1 MSLPSADLDDKT
13 FDELVKEAVSR
24 IPAYAPEWTDYNV
37 HDPGITFI
45 ELFAWLAE
53 MQMYRLNRISDR
65 NYRKFLKLMGI
76 PSLKTARSA
85 EVDLTFSPNG
95 AETVPV
101 PEGTKVAAMD
111 PVSGEDIVFETKRN
125 LNVVDSELGAIL
137 SRSKNGELSVDN
149 FDANKNEN
157 VYYYAFRHKPEVGDG
172 LYLGFSKSLTGTRVT
187 LTFYLDG
194 GDLPGTGRDDQEKP
208 DVYPSATLKWEY
220 YTGSGGLEGDGKWKK
235 AEGVEDETGHLA
247 LSGKVLI
254 KIGKEMGSHDG
265 RFWLRCEVKEA
276 GYETPPKID
285 FVLLNTVSAV
295 QCNTIENCK
304 FSNTIEN
311 CKFSSSGL
319 PGFHFDLQH
328 TPVTAITLMVQGEEW
343 ADVWDKVEDFDSS
356 KPGDADYTVDSN
368 VGRVRFGDGIN
379 GKIPPAGED
388 NITISYRSGGGVR
401 GNVEPHA
408 INRVLDELGGVVTV
422 ENKKAASGGE
432 KAESLEEAKIRARKD
447 LRESYRAVTSEDYEN
462 LAMKTPGIRV
472 ARAKAIPGY
481 HPSQK
486 SEFPGIVT
494 VIVVPESLYDE
505 PIPSTG
511 FLKTVYRHLD
521 KHRLLTTEV
530 FVMPPEYVGVSVA
543 ATVHIKPKSDSD
555 RVRRDVEKELR
566 DFLHPINGGVDRKGW
581 LFGRPVYRSEIYE
594 IIDGVEG
601 VDYVT
606 GLKLKREGTDQSGDI
621 PIPPNS
627 LVFHTIEFPSGI
639 ITIKTGASHG

>member
-1 MSLPSADLDDKT
+1 MSLPSTNLDDKT

-85 EVDLTFSPNG
+85 EVDLTFSSKG

-111 PVSGEDIVFETKRN
+111 PVSGEDIVFETGRN
-125 LNVVDSELGAIL
+125 LNVVDSKLEAIL

-172 LYLGFSKSLTGTRVT
+172 LYLGFSKSLTGTGVT

-220 YTGSGGLEGDGKWKK
+220 YTGDGGWEDDGKWKE

-254 KIGKEMGSHDG
+254 KIGEKMGLHND
-265 RFWLRCEVKEA
+265 RFWLRCKVAEA

-295 QCNTIENCK
+295 QC
-304 FSNTIEN
+304 NTIEN

-328 TPVTAITLMVQGEEW
+328 TPVTAITLMVQGEVR
-343 ADVWDKVEDFDSS
+343 ADVWGKVEDFDSS

-379 GKIPPAGED
+379 GKIPLGED

-401 GNVEPHA
+401 GNVGPYT
-408 INRVLDELGGVVTV
+408 INRVLDELHGVVTV

-462 LAMKTPGIRV
+462 LTMKTPGIGV
-472 ARAKAIPGY
+472 AGAKAIPRY
-481 HPSQK
+481 HPDQK

-494 VIVVPESLYDE
+494 VIVVPESPYDK

-521 KHRLLTTEV
+521 RHRLLTTEV
-530 FVMPPEYVGVSVA
+530 FVIPPEYVGVSVA
-543 ATVHIKPKSDSD
+543 ATVHIKPKSDPD
-555 RVRRDVEKELR
+555 RVRRDVEEELR
-566 DFLHPINGGVDRKGW
+566 NFLHPITGGVDRKGW
-581 LFGRPVYRSEIYE
+581 LFGRPVYKSEVYE
-594 IIDGVEG
+594 IIDGVDG

-606 GLKLKREGTDQSGDI
+606 GLTLKRDGMNQHQPVDI

-627 LVFHTIEFPSGI
+627 LVFQKSPAEITIE
-639 ITIKTGASHG
+639 TGASHG

>member
-53 MQMYRLNRISDR
+53 MQMYSLNRISDR

-111 PVSGEDIVFETKRN
+111 PVSGEDIVFETKRD
-125 LNVVDSELGAIL
+125 LNAVDSKLEAIL
-137 SRSKNGELSVDN
+137 SRSKNGGLSVDN
-149 FDANKNEN
+149 FEANKNEN

-172 LYLGFSKSLTGTRVT
+172 LYLGFSKSLTGTGVT
-187 LTFYLDG
+187 LTFYLYE
-194 GDLPGTGRDDQEKP
+194 GDLPGTGGDDKEKP
-208 DVYPSATLKWEY
+208 EVYPSATLKWEY
-220 YTGSGGLEGDGKWKK
+220 YAGRDDGDWEDDTKWKGV
-235 AEGVEDETGHLA
+235 EGVEDGTGHLA

-254 KIGKEMGSHDG
+254 EVGEAMGRYDD
-265 RFWLRCEVKEA
+265 RCWLRCKVEKT

-295 QCNTIENCK
+295 QKNT
-304 FSNTIEN
+304 FDN

-319 PGFHFDLQH
+319 PGFYFDLQH
-328 TPVTAITLMVQGEEW
+328 PPVTAITLRVQGKER

-356 KPGDADYTVDSN
+356 KPGDAHYTVDSN
-368 VGRVRFGDGIN
+368 VGRVRFGDGVN

-388 NITISYRSGGGVR
+388 NITISYSSGGGVR

-408 INRVLDELGGVVTV
+408 INRVLDELIGGVTV
-422 ENKKAASGGE
+422 ENRKAASGGE
-432 KAESLEEAKIRARKD
+432 KAETLEEAKIRARKY

-462 LAMKTPGIRV
+462 LTMKTPGLRV
-472 ARAKAIPGY
+472 SRAKAIPGY
-481 HPSQK
+481 HPDQK
-486 SEFPGIVT
+486 REFPGIVT
-494 VIVVPESLYDE
+494 VIVVPESQYDE
-505 PIPSTG
+505 PEPSAG

-530 FVMPPEYVGVSVA
+530 FVMPPAYVGVSVT
-543 ATVHIKPKSDSD
+543 ATLRIKPKSDPD
-555 RVRRDVEKELR
+555 RVRHDVGEVLK
-566 DFLHPINGGVDRKGW
+566 DFLNPINGGVDRKGW
-581 LFGRPVYRSEIYE
+581 RFGRPVYRSEVYK

-606 GLKLKREGTDQSGDI
+606 SLALKRNGTNQYLPVDI

-627 LVFHTIEFPSGI
+627 LVFQKSPAEISIE
-639 ITIKTGASHG
+639 TGASHG